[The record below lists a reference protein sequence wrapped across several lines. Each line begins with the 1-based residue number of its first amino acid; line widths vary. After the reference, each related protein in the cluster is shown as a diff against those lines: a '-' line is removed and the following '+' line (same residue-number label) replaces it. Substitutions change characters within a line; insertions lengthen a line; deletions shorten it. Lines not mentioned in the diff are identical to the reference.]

1 MRLKLQQIG
10 NSVGVILPKE
20 ELSRRGL
27 HVGDQIDIDLTDD
40 PFWNELK
47 QFTKEQR
54 KAADKQD
61 NLSDDDLKE
70 WENL

>member
-20 ELSRRGL
+20 ELTRRGL
-27 HVGDQIDIDLTDD
+27 HVGDQIDIDLIDD
-40 PFWNELK
+40 PFWSELK
-47 QFTKEQR
+47 HFSKEQR
-54 KAADKQD
+54 RAADKQES
-61 NLSDDDLKE
+61 LSDDDLNE

>member
-1 MRLKLQQIG
+1 MKLKLQQIG

-27 HVGDQIDIDLTDD
+27 QVGDQIDIDLSDD
-40 PFWNELK
+40 PFWSELK

-54 KAADKQD
+54 RAADKQD

>member
-1 MRLKLQQIG
+1 MKLKLQQIG

-27 HVGDQIDIDLTDD
+27 HVGDQIDIDLNDD
-40 PFWNELK
+40 PFWGELK

-54 KAADKQD
+54 RAADKQD